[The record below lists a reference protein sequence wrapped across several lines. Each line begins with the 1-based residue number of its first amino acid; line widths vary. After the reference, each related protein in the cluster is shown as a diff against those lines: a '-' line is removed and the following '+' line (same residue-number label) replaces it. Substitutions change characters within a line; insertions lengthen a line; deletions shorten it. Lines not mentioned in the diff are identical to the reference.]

1 MTVSMNGLRTAF
13 VILGLTALCGCD
25 LFVDADTRVARAEKL
40 MASYDH
46 RAAMIEL
53 KNALQDDADHVRAR
67 LLLAEVSLRMGD
79 VPAADK
85 ELQRAIQL
93 GADPS
98 QTATLIAEVRLAQG
112 EARTLLA
119 QIDAGELPLEPEQLA
134 TVRGKALMI
143 MQQGPAA
150 TEAFRSA
157 IAVNSRAVE
166 ARIGLAEVS
175 ASEGRFQDATA
186 LLDEVLEIDPDAAEA
201 HLVKGGIFARQGRY
215 QDAEAALDRAS
226 QHASRLNLRQ
236 QVGLLVLRGDSQL
249 AQGNLKAAKESHAQ
263 LKSLVEDA
271 TVTRM
276 LGARIAM
283 ADQDYVTASS
293 ELQRVVAAAP
303 NFAPAHF
310 LLGAALFAQGNLNQA
325 QTHLQRSVA
334 IAPDNL
340 QARKLLGKVHL
351 RLARPDA
358 AMEVLLPAQQEE
370 ANDAQ
375 LDALVGLAHLQSGK
389 SEAGV
394 ALLERSLAERPDDA
408 SVRFELVNA
417 YLSNRD
423 YEKAVKMARSIP
435 DSSHNTQRD
444 QLIITAVAGWQGLA
458 AARAEVD
465 RLIRANPDD
474 VGTLNTAAMF
484 HARQGEFDRARE
496 LLGRSQKADPRDTS
510 TLFNQARIEVAE
522 GRLDAA
528 SGWLDQVVKI
538 DPQNAAA
545 RMGLAELALR
555 RNDTEGAQKLLE
567 ELRAQDAQ
575 AIEPRLRL
583 ARVYLAERRA
593 QDAEAV
599 LREVLARAS
608 DRPEVLNAV
617 GEVYLEHERHQQA
630 LAQFRAAIQLAP
642 QESTYWFNS
651 ARAQLALG
659 DTGAAREALGKCL
672 QLRPDWVPAV
682 GTLAMLDLRAGNKS
696 AALQRV
702 ATLKQRS
709 GKDPGVWMLEGDVL
723 FAMNRFQDATDAYEG
738 ASDIQPSA
746 ALALKSYR
754 ARRAGKLSNVAE
766 PLQSWIERQP
776 DDLPVRM
783 ILAEAYQ
790 QHGQQLKA
798 IEQYQVVVR
807 HSPKNAAA
815 LNNLAWLYHL
825 EKDARA
831 LDVARSAH
839 SLAPNSPA
847 IADTLGWI
855 LVSTGHESEGLTI
868 LESAAKTANAPPE
881 VLFHYASALAT
892 TGKTAEARRELK
904 QLLQKSEDFAEKD
917 AAARLL
923 EQLSES

>member
-1 MTVSMNGLRTAF
+1 MVVSLRSLRSAF
-13 VILGLTALCGCD
+13 LVLGLMTLCGCD
-25 LFVDADTRVARAEKL
+25 LFVDVDTRVARAEKL
-40 MASYDH
+40 MASHDH

-53 KNALQDDADHVRAR
+53 KNALQDDADHARAR

-79 VPAADK
+79 IPAADK

-98 QTATLIAEVRLAQG
+98 QTAIVVAEVRLAQG

-134 TVRGKALMI
+134 TIRGKALMS
-143 MQQGPAA
+143 MQQGQAA
-150 TEAFRSA
+150 IEAFQKA
-157 IAVNSRAVE
+157 IAVNPRAVQ
-166 ARIGLAEVS
+166 ARIALAELS
-175 ASEGRFQDATA
+175 ATEGRFEDAKT
-186 LLDEVLEIDPDAAEA
+186 LLDEVLEMDPDAPEA
-201 HLVKGGIFARQGRY
+201 HLVKGGILARQGQY
-215 QDAEAALDRAS
+215 KDAELALLRAS
-226 QHASRLNLRQ
+226 EHAARLNLRQ
-236 QVGLLVLRGDSQL
+236 QVALLVLQGDSQL
-249 AQGNLKAAKESHAQ
+249 AQGNLEDAKESHAR
-263 LKSLVEDA
+263 LKSLVADA
-271 TVTRM
+271 TMTRM

-283 ADQDYVTASS
+283 AEQDYVTASS
-293 ELQRVVAAAP
+293 ELQRVVSAAP
-303 NFAPAHF
+303 NFGPAHF

-358 AMEVLLPAQQEE
+358 AMEVLLPAQQEDG
-370 ANDAQ
+370 NDAQ

-389 SEAGV
+389 SEAGL
-394 ALLERSLAERPDDA
+394 AFLERSLSERPDDT

-417 YLSNRD
+417 YLGNRE
-423 YEKAVKMARSIP
+423 YEKALKMARSIP
-435 DSSHNTQRD
+435 DSPHNTQRD
-444 QLIITAVAGWQGLA
+444 QLIITSVAGWQGIA

-465 RLIRANPDD
+465 RLTRANPADA
-474 VGTLNTAAMF
+474 GTLNTAAMF

-496 LLGRSQKADPRDTS
+496 LLARAEKADPRDTS

-528 SGWLDQVVKI
+528 SAWLDRVVQI

-545 RMGLAELALR
+545 QMGRAELALR
-555 RNDTEGAQKLLE
+555 RKDPQRAQKLLE

-583 ARVYLAERRA
+583 ARLYLGERRS

-599 LREVLARAS
+599 LREVLGRAN
-608 DRPEVLNAV
+608 DRSEVFNAV
-617 GEVYLEHERHQQA
+617 GEVYLEHERHAQA
-630 LAQFRAAIQLAP
+630 LAQFRSAIQLAP
-642 QESTYWFNS
+642 QQSGYWFNS

-659 DTGAAREALGKCL
+659 DTGAARDALDKCL
-672 QLRPDWVPAV
+672 QLRPGWVPAV
-682 GTLAMLDLRAGNKS
+682 GTLAMLDLRAGKQT

-702 ATLKQRS
+702 TALKERS
-709 GKDPGVWMLEGDVL
+709 DKDPAVWMLEGDVL
-723 FAMNRFQDATDAYEG
+723 FTMDRFQEATNAYESG
-738 ASDIQPSA
+738 NDIQPSA

-754 ARRAGKLSNVAE
+754 ARRAGKLPNVAA
-766 PLQSWIERQP
+766 PLQSWIEREP
-776 DDLPVRM
+776 NDLPVRM

-790 QHGQQLKA
+790 QSGQQLKA
-798 IEQYQVVVR
+798 IEQYEVVVR

-825 EKDARA
+825 EGDARA
-831 LDVARSAH
+831 VEVARTAH
-839 SLAPNSPA
+839 SLAPNTPA

-855 LVSTGHESEGLTI
+855 LVSTGRASEGVAI
-868 LESAAKTANAPPE
+868 LESAAKSADAPPE
-881 VLFHYASALAT
+881 VQFHYASALAT
-892 TGKTAEARRELK
+892 TGNTAEARRELQ
-904 QLLQKSEDFAEKD
+904 QLLQKSVDFVDKD
-917 AAARLL
+917 AAVRLL
-923 EQLSES
+923 EQLSGS